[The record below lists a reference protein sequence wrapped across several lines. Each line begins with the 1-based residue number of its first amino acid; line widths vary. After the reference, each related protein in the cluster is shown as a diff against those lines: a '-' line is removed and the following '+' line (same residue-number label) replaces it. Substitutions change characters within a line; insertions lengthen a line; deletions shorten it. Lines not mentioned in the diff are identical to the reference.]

1 MDKTN
6 SAKALGHQRTG
17 KEAGWAGAEGARAE
31 WAECAK
37 RQAVVVWHPG
47 HGQDVMRCESLGR
60 S

>member
-1 MDKTN
+1 MDKTT
-6 SAKALGHQRTG
+6 SAKALGHRRTG

-31 WAECAK
+31 WAEVQK
-37 RQAVVVWHPG
+37 GKGHPG